1 MGGERHGKGWS
12 RGFRLRCHSDA
23 GDCHLADPSHFSL
36 INQLG
41 FIALTRRP
49 LVWESRNLCCFGILP
64 DGPMELFPPTSSFLL
79 LPPRGHEIFENWTM
93 ALIFFGFESMAETI
107 STVDG
112 RRGVCGVAGLPPG
125 PGGPSGGTGW
135 DGVRWGG
142 ILGVTIGFRKGET
155 KGGMSCQSR

>member
-93 ALIFFGFESMAETI
+93 ALIFSDLNPWPRRYQQLTGVGVFAALPDCRPVQEAHRE
-107 STVDG
+107 G
-112 RRGVCGVAGLPPG
+112 R
-125 PGGPSGGTGW
+125 
-135 DGVRWGG
+135 
-142 ILGVTIGFRKGET
+142 
-155 KGGMSCQSR
+155 GGMG